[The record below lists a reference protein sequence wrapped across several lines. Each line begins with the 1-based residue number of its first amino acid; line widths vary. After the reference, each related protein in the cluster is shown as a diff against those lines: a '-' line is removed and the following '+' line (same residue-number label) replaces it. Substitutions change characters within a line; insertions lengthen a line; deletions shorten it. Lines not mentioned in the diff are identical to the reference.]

1 MLAKFSFLKSF
12 VSSLVVIGLLS
23 VSFSCNMP
31 SPYFQKQFAIPKTQW
46 DYSFKPVFKIEI
58 KDTSAKYRMYLLVR
72 HDEAY
77 PFANIWFRLN
87 EKTPGEKSFKEG
99 ERINKVLADAEG
111 KWLGKGMGG
120 IWEHKIPFTTKEG
133 LKFNHIGVYE
143 IQMEQLMRTNPLPSV
158 LNVGLL
164 IEKMN

>member
-12 VSSLVVIGLLS
+12 ISSLLFVALLS
-23 VSFSCNMP
+23 LSFACNIP
-31 SPYFQKQFAIPKTQW
+31 SPNYQKQFAIPTTQW

-58 KDTSAKYRMYLLVR
+58 KDTAAKYRMYLLIR

-87 EKTPGEKSFKEG
+87 EKTPGEKEYKEG
-99 ERINKVLADAEG
+99 ERLNKILADVEG
-111 KWLGKGMGG
+111 KWLGKGVGG
-120 IWEHKIPFTTKEG
+120 IWEHKIPLTSKESI
-133 LKFNHIGVYE
+133 KFDQVGIYE

-158 LNVGLL
+158 LNIGL
-164 IEKMN
+164 IVEKMK